1 MDKDKKLLSITDE
14 NTILITARFED
25 SKNGTKSLETLK
37 HYDIELI
44 VKKDITCNQLLEAI
58 YYGLQKKIVET
69 NPTNVISVEYSRM
82 DSRRPETETIT
93 SKNSPA
99 GDFGDEKESLASIY
113 TICFDIFNRC
123 YHYYN
128 NPRLYKNIAPHKS
141 ELPCISIGG
150 INFRVLPDDTQI
162 AISHEEQVNVT
173 NDKWG
178 EKRLDSI
185 GFMTGTRIV
194 FDNTGA
200 NKSAAIFQ
208 GDDITEAYKTTIPL
222 YNISDRPLYTLEN
235 DEVRIISPTDPPQK
249 SKQDILTTILS
260 PILMMGAMTAARMV
274 SGAGFGKS
282 SLAMYGAMAVVSLL
296 LGGYGIYRQNNDYK
310 KNLEEWREH
319 YKNYISRLIKDIKQK
334 QEDDVNKLQ
343 GIYPAKMDHKDPL
356 DVNNQRVVLGLVGK
370 ANHVDGDIYS
380 RSHEHPDFLS
390 IRLGLSNDTSELVP
404 SVFPIV
410 GDKKDAVFSDMRYIG
425 IDGIESQPFDMFIG
439 QEVSPESKD
448 PYLVNLPADIAKKYA
463 YLHNAPVVLK
473 LRDCG
478 ALGVVFPEN
487 MSFSGFL
494 DNIILDLCFYQ
505 SPDDVQIIL
514 FCDEESDWRKK
525 QSIISKYK
533 HLPHFREL
541 IGDISP
547 FVFSAVD
554 ADRVLN
560 KLLEVLTDR
569 KQADKGTHFPHI
581 VLVFAHEYDQFK
593 RHPVAEYLPQYSE
606 KEETNAKNE
615 EISFIFFKRYREELP
630 KYCGNVIEAKNDKE
644 WYLIPH
650 KLLVTRDESVP
661 NTSYIPHKVDDLGNE
676 IKETWTSSIYND
688 RYCFTPDE
696 QIAEDD
702 EDGQNA
708 FYRAFKILSALY
720 YFRIAQG
727 AGVPE
732 YIDLYNILSV
742 NEEATVS
749 VDEVNLSE
757 EELKTL
763 EGLKEPELQTKIEEL
778 KINKYRELRLA
789 KLQRLLRA
797 YIAKTWQVNLAFS
810 KKAMPVPLRDIT
822 KSLAV
827 PIGRKSDDP
836 NSSPVLLDLH
846 EKADGPHM
854 LVAGTTGSGKTETIL
869 TYLIGLCALYTPDQV
884 NLLLMDMKGAGF
896 VKRIGDL
903 PHVVGKVTDV
913 DGDENGTSMEY
924 MLKRFLHSMNAE
936 VKRRKVLLS
945 RMGVDSLDG
954 YIKAKSNLSKF
965 VKDMKLSPSEEKR
978 KYAELSKLDSLAHLF
993 LVVDEFTE
1001 LMRFSSDN
1009 SDVDFKSEITSL
1021 ARIGRS
1027 LGFHIILISQNIE
1040 SAITDDIRVNSKARL
1055 CLKVATREASR
1066 EMIGT
1071 DIAYGPL
1078 MPGNGRAYLW
1088 IGGGARFDYFQ
1099 SAYSGADGFQ
1109 NIAQPVVITFAEM
1122 SGEYSLF
1129 YNSEED
1135 KKELIKTLSDEQ
1147 NDNIHHY
1154 STDVGADVADGI
1166 DAESAVLDSEDITN
1180 DEDVRCFNVELK
1192 KAGREK
1198 EQQFN
1203 VKAAKLDSTNSNEDS
1218 QVIVETSLKHKEL
1231 AAMETIKSDKTQID
1245 LIAKAICEIFKILY
1259 DYKLPGNKRLIYK
1272 PHKVFQQPL
1281 PTKCYFDFSWDDN
1294 DALAGNVV
1302 DLKRNPEEIVKVE
1315 ETYELT
1321 QISPR

>member
-1 MDKDKKLLSITDE
+1 MDKDRKLLSITDE

-25 SKNGTKSLETLK
+25 SKNATKTFEVLA

-58 YYGLQKKIVET
+58 YYGLQKKIVESHPNNT
-69 NPTNVISVEYSRM
+69 ISVEYSRM
-82 DSRRPETETIT
+82 DSRRPETETIAH
-93 SKNSPA
+93 KNNGLA
-99 GDFGDEKESLASIY
+99 NDIKDEKESLVSVY

-128 NPRLYKNIAPHKS
+128 NPSLYKNDVPQKS

-150 INFRVLPDDTQI
+150 INFRVLPDDTQL
-162 AISHEEQVNVT
+162 AISHEEQVNIT
-173 NDKWG
+173 HDKWG

-194 FDNTGA
+194 FDSTGA

-208 GDDITEAYKTTIPL
+208 NDDITEAYKTTIPL
-222 YNISDRPLYTLEN
+222 YNISDRPLYSLEN
-235 DEVRIISPTDPPQK
+235 NEVHIISPTDPPQK
-249 SKQDILTTILS
+249 NKQDILTTILS

-274 SGAGFGKS
+274 SGSGFGKS

-296 LGGYGIYRQNNDYK
+296 LGGYGIYRQNNEYK

-319 YKNYISRLIKDIKQK
+319 YKNYISRLIKDIKKK
-334 QEDDVNKLQ
+334 QEDDVIKLQ

-356 DVNNQRVVLGLVGK
+356 DVNNQKVVLGLVGK

-380 RSHEHPDFLS
+380 RGQEHPDFLS
-390 IRLGLSNDTSELVP
+390 IRLGLSNKTSELVP

-410 GDKKDAVFSDMRYIG
+410 GDTKDTVFSDMRYIG
-425 IDGIESQPFDMFIG
+425 IEGIESQPFDIFIG
-439 QEVSPESKD
+439 QEVNPESRD

-505 SPDDVQIIL
+505 SPDDIQIIL
-514 FCDEESDWRKK
+514 FCDEEEDWRKK
-525 QSIISKYK
+525 QKIISKYK

-541 IGDISP
+541 LGDISP
-547 FVFSAVD
+547 FVFSAAD
-554 ADRVLN
+554 ADKVLN

-581 VLVFAHEYDQFK
+581 ILIFAHEYDQFK
-593 RHPVAEYLPQYSE
+593 RHPVAEFLPQYSE
-606 KEETNAKNE
+606 KEETDAKKE

-630 KYCGNVIEAKNDKE
+630 KYCGNVIEAKNKKE
-644 WYLIPH
+644 WYLTPH
-650 KLLVTRDESVP
+650 RLLVTRDETVP
-661 NTSYIPHKVDDLGNE
+661 NTSYIPHLVDDFGNE
-676 IKETWTSSIYND
+676 IKEKWTSSIYNE
-688 RYCFTPDE
+688 RYCFKPDE

-702 EDGQNA
+702 EDGKNA

-720 YFRIAQG
+720 YYRIAQG

-732 YIDLYNILSV
+732 YIDLYNILSI
-742 NEEATVS
+742 NEGDTVS

-757 EELKTL
+757 EELGTL
-763 EGLKEPELQTKIEEL
+763 QELKEPQLHKRIEEL
-778 KINKYRELRLA
+778 RINKYRELRLA
-789 KLQRLLRA
+789 KLQHLLNA
-797 YIAKTWQVNLAFS
+797 YIAKTWQVDLAFR
-810 KKAMPVPLRDIT
+810 KKEMPTPLRDVT

-869 TYLIGLCALYTPDQV
+869 TYLIGLCALYTPEQV

-936 VKRRKVLLS
+936 VKRRKVLLN

-965 VKDMKLSPSEEKR
+965 VEDMKLNPAEKRR
-978 KYAELSKLDSLAHLF
+978 KYAELSKMDSLAHLF

-1109 NIAQPVVITFAEM
+1109 NVAQPVVVTFAEM

-1135 KKELIKTLSDEQ
+1135 RKELIKTTIDTQ
-1147 NDNIHHY
+1147 NDNLHHY
-1154 STDVGADVADGI
+1154 SKNESIDYIGSI
-1166 DAESAVLDSEDITN
+1166 DAEITVLGSKNDTSNEDINYFNVKLKKADSE
-1180 DEDVRCFNVELK
+1180 EEQLFNVE
-1192 KAGREK
+1192 
-1198 EQQFN
+1198 
-1203 VKAAKLDSTNSNEDS
+1203 VSKLDSINSNENSD
-1218 QVIVETSLKHKEL
+1218 VGNSLKQKEL
-1231 AAMETIKSDKTQID
+1231 ATIETIKSDKTQIE
-1245 LIAKAICEIFKILY
+1245 LIAKAICEMFKKLY
-1259 DYKLPGNKRLIYK
+1259 DYKLPDNKRLINK

-1281 PTKCYFDFSWDDN
+1281 PTKCFFDFSWDDN
-1294 DALAGNVV
+1294 DVLAGNVV
-1302 DLKRNPEEIVKVE
+1302 DLKTNPEEVVKVE

-1321 QISPR
+1321 QISLR